1 MGKEMS
7 GFSTRAVGYSSAS
20 IILIVLSFILSSH
33 LFLIGGLLCL
43 GLMLLSFSFIPKRP
57 VINREME
64 RNQVFEDETSE
75 VFMKI
80 EGRKEM
86 GNLEIFDRLSLG
98 LDLKDSSN
106 CAMLPPGMRSFRYEI
121 DAPLRGYHPVGPTS
135 IRRWDPM
142 WLWFSQGE
150 IDNRDRLTVF
160 PKMIIE
166 RAKTMMTPQ
175 FKQRP
180 GEMKLKRVGMGKEF
194 HSIRDYNRNDPFN
207 TINWKATARTRKL
220 LVNQFEAESVTDVM
234 FLLDARMV
242 TRVGSMI
249 DNPLERSIRFIAS
262 MASSFLQSS
271 NRVGLIIYGSTVSVF
286 KPMGGPSALTN
297 ILHNLTNVTP
307 SGYNTMGAT
316 ISYSL
321 PYLDPNVPVILLSPL
336 SEDPTIR
343 EAVKNLL
350 GRGHPLTIISP
361 SGIEFERGVYYGKLT
376 PKYLLK
382 RLSRENLVMDLRS
395 MGAKVVDWAP
405 DQDIMKILRE
415 VWM

>member
-1 MGKEMS
+1 MS

-20 IILIVLSFILSSH
+20 IILLTLSFILSSE

-43 GLMLLSFSFIPKRP
+43 GLMLLSFSFIPRKPEITR
-57 VINREME
+57 VME
-64 RNQVFEDETSE
+64 RDQVFENETSE
-75 VFMKI
+75 VFMRI

-98 LDLKDSSN
+98 LDLKETSN
-106 CAMLPPGMRSFRYEI
+106 CAMIPPGRRSFRYEI

-150 IDNRDRLTVF
+150 VNNHEHLTVF
-160 PKMIIE
+160 PKMFLE
-166 RAKTMMTPQ
+166 KAKTILTTQ
-175 FKQRP
+175 FKPKP
-180 GEMKLKRVGMGKEF
+180 GEMKLKRVGLGKEF
-194 HSIRDYNRNDPFN
+194 HSIRDYNTTDPFN
-207 TINWKATARTRKL
+207 TINWKATARTGKL
-220 LVNQFEAESVTDVM
+220 LVNQFEAESVTDMM
-234 FLLDARMV
+234 FILDARMV
-242 TRVGSMI
+242 TRVGTMV

-262 MASSFLQSS
+262 VASGFLQSS

-286 KPMGGPSALTN
+286 KPMGGPSALN
-297 ILHNLTNVTP
+297 HILHNLTNVTP

-321 PYLDPNVPVILLSPL
+321 PYLDPNVPVVLLSPL

-361 SGIEFERGVYYGKLT
+361 SGIEFERGVYYGKFT

-382 RLSRENLVMDLRS
+382 RLSRENLVIDLRS
-395 MGAKVVDWAP
+395 MGAKVVDWTP
-405 DQDIMKILRE
+405 DQDILKVLRE

>member
-1 MGKEMS
+1 MS

-20 IILIVLSFILSSH
+20 IILLVLSFIFSSQ

-43 GLMLLSFSFIPKRP
+43 GLMLLSFSFIPQKPKVSR
-57 VINREME
+57 IIE
-64 RNQVFEDETSE
+64 RDQVFENETSE
-75 VFMKI
+75 VFIKI
-80 EGRKEM
+80 ESKKEI
-86 GNLEIFDRLSLG
+86 GNLEIFDRLSVG
-98 LDLKDSSN
+98 LELKGSSN
-106 CAMLPPGMRSFRYEI
+106 CAMIPPGRRSFRYEI

-150 IDNRDRLTVF
+150 VDNHDRLTVF
-160 PKMIIE
+160 PRMIIE
-166 RAKTMMTPQ
+166 KAKTMITSQ
-175 FKQRP
+175 LKQRP
-180 GEMKLKRVGMGKEF
+180 GEMKLKRVGLGKEF
-194 HSIRDYNRNDPFN
+194 HSIRDYNTTDPFN
-207 TINWKATARTRKL
+207 TINWKATARTGKL
-220 LVNQFEAESVTDVM
+220 LVNQFEAESVTDIM

-242 TRVGSMI
+242 TRVGTMV

-262 MASSFLQSS
+262 MASAFLQSS

-286 KPMGGPSALTN
+286 KPMGGPSALTH
-297 ILHNLTNVTP
+297 ILHNLTNITP
-307 SGYNTMGAT
+307 SGYNSMGAT

-343 EAVKNLL
+343 EGVKNLM
-350 GRGHPLTIISP
+350 GRGHPLMIISP

-382 RLSRENLVMDLRS
+382 RLSRENLVIDLRS
-395 MGAKVVDWAP
+395 MGAKVVDWTP
-405 DQDIMKILRE
+405 DQDILKILRE